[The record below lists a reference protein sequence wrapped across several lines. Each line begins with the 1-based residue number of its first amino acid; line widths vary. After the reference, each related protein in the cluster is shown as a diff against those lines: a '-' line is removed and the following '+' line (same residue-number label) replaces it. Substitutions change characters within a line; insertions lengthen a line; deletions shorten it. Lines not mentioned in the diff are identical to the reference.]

1 MINFKLVEMSLIDVI
16 GIVLLL
22 IELNVERTGRS
33 AARRWTDI
41 TLQLTSSTLRKKVT
55 PKAEKV

>member
-1 MINFKLVEMSLIDVI
+1 MINFKLVEMSLIDVT

-41 TLQLTSSTLRKKVT
+41 TLQLTKLVKRYAKT
-55 PKAEKV
+55 

>member
-33 AARRWTDI
+33 TARSWTDT
-41 TLQLTSSTLRKKVT
+41 TLQLTKLVKRYAKM
-55 PKAEKV
+55 